1 MSELWREVEG
11 RAECGKRS
19 VIENLRI
26 LIIFNGYQVGV
37 TITVQ
42 NSFIQN
48 EHSSFYL
55 CMSWKS
61 FVPYMFLTVP
71 KCQ

>member
-1 MSELWREVEG
+1 MEGGRGTGGVWEEVGNRESPHLD
-11 RAECGKRS
+11 K
-19 VIENLRI
+19 
-26 LIIFNGYQVGV
+26 FNGYQVGV

-61 FVPYMFLTVP
+61 FVPLMYLKVP